1 MEKGRERRI
10 IKTSD
15 RDKKIPPD
23 NNITNEMWRETKG
36 GGRQEGGREMV
47 RKLKIERDA
56 FSFAYN
62 FVSKRVYSILLSEYN
77 RY

>member
-1 MEKGRERRI
+1 MRCRERQRG
-10 IKTSD
+10 
-15 RDKKIPPD
+15 
-23 NNITNEMWRETKG
+23 G
-36 GGRQEGGREMV
+36 GGRGQEGGREMV